1 MSMMRGSS
9 HRRARQRGLSIVEL
23 MVGIT
28 IGLIVVA
35 AATVVVTNQVVDNR
49 RLLLETQ
56 LQQDLRASADIITR
70 ELRRSGA
77 LLQEAAL
84 YTVWHPGLTGDV
96 FANPRATPLTPASG
110 TSTETTFSYHA
121 AVGVLGTPYGY
132 RLTGGVIQ
140 TRLQAGGWQD
150 LTDGRAMEIT
160 AFNVTRL
167 PDTSLRVP
175 CPKPC
180 ADATASCWPTVN
192 VRNLVVS
199 IAARSR
205 TAPEIDRSIRTQ
217 VRVRNEHFVFANGST
232 THVCPS

>member
-1 MSMMRGSS
+1 MTRTPLL
-9 HRRARQRGLSIVEL
+9 HRARQRGLSIVEL

-35 AATVVVTNQVVDNR
+35 AATLVMTNQVVDNR

-77 LLQEAAL
+77 MLQEAAL
-84 YTVWHPGLTGDV
+84 FTVWHPGLTGDV
-96 FANPRATPLTPASG
+96 FANPRATPLTPTSG
-110 TSTETTFSYHA
+110 TSSQTTFSYHA
-121 AVGVLGTPYGY
+121 AVGVLGTPYGF
-132 RLTGGVIQ
+132 RLNNGVIQ
-140 TRLQAGGWQD
+140 TQLQAGGWQD
-150 LTDGRAMEIT
+150 LTDSRAMEVTTFDI
-160 AFNVTRL
+160 TRL
-167 PDTSLRVP
+167 ADTSLRVP

-180 ADATASCWPTVN
+180 VDGTASCWPTVN

-205 TAPEIDRSIRTQ
+205 TAPEIDRSVRTQ
-217 VRVRNEHFVFANGST
+217 VRVRNDHFVFANGSAT
-232 THVCPS
+232 DVCPP